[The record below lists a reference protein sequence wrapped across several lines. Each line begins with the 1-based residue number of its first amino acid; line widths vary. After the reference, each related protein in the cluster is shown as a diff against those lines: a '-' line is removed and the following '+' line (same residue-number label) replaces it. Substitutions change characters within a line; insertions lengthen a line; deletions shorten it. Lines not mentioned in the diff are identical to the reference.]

1 MRVLF
6 YLGDKQWSAC
16 ARGMLAVARGLKG
29 REHQITIAGCDGGR
43 LNALAQEAGLET
55 VTIDAA
61 VSAAGGVLDL
71 RKSLHE
77 RFVEVVVV
85 TTERDQLVVSSA
97 MRLAERGAVLRRVPS
112 FDRFELQ
119 RSGKLALKI
128 ASAGLIVTTEREL
141 KAINLAGWS
150 IPAAVVPIGVDAASY
165 DAIEPAARGDFG
177 VPSQGLLIACSYNA
191 AGRLRLAT
199 VFRTLSLLAP
209 RHPNMHV
216 VVIGPSSLE
225 EDLRMHAAALG
236 VGPVFTFLGEREDE
250 LKIMRAADVGWVAAE
265 GDGAAYACLDF
276 MGLRMPVIAE
286 RTPLTQH
293 YVADGISGLLLSPGD
308 SSHTASEVAE
318 FLAGAENR
326 AAMGNAGR
334 TRVQRDFTDTAMIA
348 AAERAVD
355 AAGDRTKWTTSA

>member
-6 YLGDKQWSAC
+6 YLGDKQWSGC
-16 ARGMLAVARGLKG
+16 ARAMLAVARGLG
-29 REHQITIAGCDGGR
+29 ARGHQITIAGCDGGR
-43 LNALAQEAGLET
+43 LIALAQEAGLET
-55 VTIDAA
+55 VVINAA
-61 VSAAGGVLDL
+61 ATSAGGLFDL
-71 RKSLHE
+71 RKVLHE
-77 RFVEVVVV
+77 RFVEVVIV
-85 TTERDQLVVSSA
+85 TTERDQLIVSSA

-119 RSGKLALKI
+119 RVGKVALKI
-128 ASAGLIVTTEREL
+128 ATAGLIVTTDREL
-141 KAINLAGWS
+141 KAINHAGWP
-150 IPAAVVPIGVDAASY
+150 IPASVVPIGVDAASY
-165 DAIEPAARGDFG
+165 DGVEPAARGELG
-177 VPSQGLLIACSYNA
+177 APAQGLLIACTYNA

-216 VVIGPSSLE
+216 VVVGPASLE
-225 EDLRMHAAALG
+225 EDLRMHAAAVS

-265 GDGAAYACLDF
+265 GDDAAYGCLDF

-308 SSHTASEVAE
+308 PSYTASEVAE
-318 FLAGAENR
+318 FLAGTENR
-326 AAMGNAGR
+326 LAMGNAAR
-334 TRVQRDFTDTAMIA
+334 TRVQRDFADTAMLD
-348 AAERAVD
+348 AAERAVE